1 MNYLLLFRHLAVRQF
16 ESTDAR
22 QAFPCWDEP
31 AVKATFDLTVTGPK
45 DNNIL
50 SNMPETSVIEEGET
64 KTITFNTTPIMST
77 YLLAIVVG
85 QFDYLEDSTPDGVKV
100 RVFTPVGKK
109 DQGQFALECAV
120 KSLSFYNDFFG
131 IPYPLEKYDM
141 VAIPDFSA
149 GAMENWGLVTYREVC
164 ILVDSVNTSAATK
177 VGT

>member
-1 MNYLLLFRHLAVRQF
+1 
-16 ESTDAR
+16 
-22 QAFPCWDEP
+22 
-31 AVKATFDLTVTGPK
+31 
-45 DNNIL
+45 
-50 SNMPETSVIEEGET
+50 MPETSVIEEGET